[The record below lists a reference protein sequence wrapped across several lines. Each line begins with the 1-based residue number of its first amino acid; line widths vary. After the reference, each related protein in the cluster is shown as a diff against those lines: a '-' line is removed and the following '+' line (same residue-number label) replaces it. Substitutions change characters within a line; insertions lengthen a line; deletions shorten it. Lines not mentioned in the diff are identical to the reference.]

1 MSTTG
6 GPDIIT
12 DGLVLSLDAANKK
25 SYAGSGTT
33 WTDLSGN
40 GNTGTHTNGPTFDS
54 GNGGSITFDGQND
67 YTIIETTPDSL
78 QGNPV
83 FTVEGWFKRSG
94 EWSGGATWGIGGDV
108 TRQGINSWNSNR
120 TNEISID
127 LWGTST
133 YSSGQTYST
142 TEWKHCVWTYNG
154 GGFTT
159 SNIVI
164 YVNTTPY
171 TAANLITI
179 RGGSGTPVIN
189 SSGIVLS
196 RAGVSNNNYYGKP
209 IISNFKIYNRVLT
222 SDEILQNYNATKSRF
237 GL

>member
-1 MSTTG
+1 MSG
-6 GPDIIT
+6 KVSKPIVT
-12 DGLVLSLDAANKK
+12 DGLILHLDAGNKS
-25 SYAGSGTT
+25 SYPGSGTV
-33 WTDLSGN
+33 WSDLSGN
-40 GNTGTHTNGPTFDS
+40 SNNGVLTNGPTFDS

-78 QGNPV
+78 QGNPA

-94 EWSGGATWGIGGDV
+94 DWSGGATWGIGGDG
-108 TRQGINSWNSNR
+108 TRQGINSFNSSG
-120 TNEISID
+120 TNEIAID
-127 LWGTST
+127 LWGNST

-154 GGFTT
+154 DGFTT

-196 RAGVSNNNYYGKP
+196 RAGVSTNNYYGKP
-209 IISNFKIYNRVLT
+209 IISNFKIYNRVL
-222 SDEILQNYNATKSRF
+222 SANEVLQNYNATKARF